1 LTLPI
6 PLYPYRMLTYII
18 DNEPI
23 SLFVTEQVLHLA
35 GVTSQIRTFAAAE
48 EALHFLL
55 SHLSTEMPDLILL
68 DLEMPIMSG
77 WDFLEALRPH
87 AAALLAGCCQ
97 IYILTS
103 SRALADMAR
112 AKDFAFVKGFLH
124 KPLDEEEVQG
134 IQYAA
139 RQFK

>member
-1 LTLPI
+1 
-6 PLYPYRMLTYII
+6 MLTYLI
-18 DNEPI
+18 DDDAI
-23 SLFVTEQVLHLA
+23 SRFVAEQVLHLA
-35 GVTSQIRTFAAAE
+35 GVTSQIRAFVAAE

-87 AAALLAGCCQ
+87 AATLLAGRCQ
-97 IYILTS
+97 LYILTS
-103 SRALADMAR
+103 SRDLADMAR

-134 IQYAA
+134 IQYTAK
-139 RQFK
+139 QFK